1 MHLCR
6 VCFYFVSISSD
17 RNQDSYICHYAFLP
31 SLRFNEQCCYGHMSL
46 CISIAL
52 PSSESVIEARPTA
65 LKVKVSEPVYQGLRQ
80 VDSMHISKGK

>member
-1 MHLCR
+1 
-6 VCFYFVSISSD
+6 
-17 RNQDSYICHYAFLP
+17 
-31 SLRFNEQCCYGHMSL
+31 MSL